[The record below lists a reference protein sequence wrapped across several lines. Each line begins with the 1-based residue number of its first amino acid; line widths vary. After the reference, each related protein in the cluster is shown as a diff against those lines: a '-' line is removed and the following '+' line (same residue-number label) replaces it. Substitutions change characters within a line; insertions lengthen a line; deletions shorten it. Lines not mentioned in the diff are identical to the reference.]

1 MKSLALSFLSA
12 LLLVFSFPPFDV
24 GLLAWVAF
32 IPFFFAL
39 EGKSLRQAFW
49 ISYAAGFLFFLG
61 LLHWVHYVTWAG
73 TIVLVLYLSLYFALF
88 GAGIRFLN
96 TRGRFVWIPSLW
108 VVLEFVRSFLFTGF
122 GWGLL
127 AYSQWKYLSLIQF
140 SELTG
145 AYGVSFLVMFGNV
158 LFFRVLQRDLK
169 TRKKTILVVIFF
181 LVLGVLFAYGF
192 FYPPEFFST
201 DAYFRASVI
210 QGNIPQDLKWDP
222 SVQDLILKKYETL
235 TRAVSENH
243 PDAIFWPETAVPGFL
258 PDEAPLWDRLTVL
271 SRDSQTYLLVGTPW
285 NEEGWAYN
293 SALFLEKGEIL
304 QRYDKLHLVPFG
316 EFIPFEKNFPKLRDW
331 IETGDFHPGEE
342 FTLFKHPKGN
352 FATLICFEDIFP
364 DLVRRFAKE
373 SDFLVNLTN
382 DAWFMKSSAPFQHA
396 QASVFRAI
404 ENRRSVLRVTNT
416 GFTCLIDPMGRILRR
431 LEIGGEPLFVTG
443 YQTWDIPLSK
453 EETFYT
459 LHGDLFAWACVIVI
473 LLGTV
478 SSVIKWKSR
487 GSHMWVS
494 KAPLAEG

>member
-1 MKSLALSFLSA
+1 MKSFALSFLSA

-39 EGKSLRQAFW
+39 EKKNLRQTFG
-49 ISYAAGFLFFLG
+49 ISYLIGFFFFFG
-61 LLHWVHYVTWAG
+61 LLYWVHYVTWAG
-73 TIVLVLYLSLYFALF
+73 TIVLVMYLSLYFATF
-88 GAGIRFLN
+88 GVGTRCLN
-96 TRGRFVWIPSLW
+96 TRGALLWIPSLW
-108 VVLEFVRSFLFTGF
+108 VVLEFLRSFLFTGL

-158 LFFRVLQRDLK
+158 LFFRLLQRDLK
-169 TRKKTILVVIFF
+169 ARKKTISLIIFF
-181 LVLGVLFAYGF
+181 LVLGALFAYGF
-192 FYPPEFFST
+192 FYPQEFLST
-201 DAYFRASVI
+201 DTYFRASVI
-210 QGNIPQDLKWDP
+210 QGNIPQDLKWDT

-235 TRAVSENH
+235 TRAVSKNH

-258 PDEAPLWDRLTVL
+258 PDEELLWDRLAAL
-271 SRDSQTYLLVGTPW
+271 SRDSETYLLVGTPW
-285 NEEGWAYN
+285 NEEGLAYN

-316 EFIPFEKNFPKLRDW
+316 EFIPFEKNFPRLRDW
-331 IETGDFHPGEE
+331 IETGDFRPGKEA
-342 FTLFKHPKGN
+342 TIFKHPKGN

-364 DLVRRFAKE
+364 DLVRRFAKG
-373 SDFLVNLTN
+373 SDFLVNITN

-453 EETFYT
+453 EETFYSR
-459 LHGDLFAWACVIVI
+459 HGDLFVWTCITMVVFGIALSIFPI
-473 LLGTV
+473 P
-478 SSVIKWKSR
+478 KSR
-487 GSHMWVS
+487 RR
-494 KAPLAEG
+494 